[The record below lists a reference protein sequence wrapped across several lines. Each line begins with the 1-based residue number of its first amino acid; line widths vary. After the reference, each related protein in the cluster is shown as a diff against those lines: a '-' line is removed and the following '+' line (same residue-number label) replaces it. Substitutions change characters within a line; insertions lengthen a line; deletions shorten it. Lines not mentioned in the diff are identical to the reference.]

1 MKGLKNI
8 LNTFNLYSSLLDG
21 FSKVLIFITPTK
33 NNWSSLAQPT
43 DDCPVYAYRERDD
56 GGYNQVPLD
65 ELSVMNQ
72 KEISE
77 KLDDEFGDVK

>member
-43 DDCPVYAYRERDD
+43 DDCPVYAYR
-56 GGYNQVPLD
+56 VD